1 MNWLNALGSVSQ
13 DRVFVV
19 RNGVWDHEGDAL
31 EIGVW
36 WEEKVERWKRRFTVT
51 RIWTIFAIWRFYFY
65 LAPLLLRLLKRTH
78 VC

>member
-1 MNWLNALGSVSQ
+1 MNWLNALGSVPQ

-36 WEEKVERWKRRFTVT
+36 WEEKVERWKRRF
-51 RIWTIFAIWRFYFY
+51 IIMKLHIQ
-65 LAPLLLRLLKRTH
+65 
-78 VC
+78 